1 MTKTEQNTLK
11 DLVWL
16 VLSHQQDRVELHEI
30 TNVIVKLMA
39 NERPTKEDMDK
50 LSLAYQ
56 RDPMM
61 GTLEFQELQ
70 EFIESKFGEKK

>member
-16 VLSHQQDRVELHEI
+16 VLSHQQDRVALKEI
-30 TNVIVKLMA
+30 TNVIVKLMG
-39 NERPTKEDMDK
+39 NEMPTKEDMDK

-70 EFIESKFGEKK
+70 EFIESKFGEQK

>member
-16 VLSHQQDRVELHEI
+16 VLSHQQDRVALKEI

-39 NERPTKEDMDK
+39 NERPDKEDMDK

-70 EFIESKFGEKK
+70 EFIESKFGEEK

>member
-16 VLSHQQDRVELHEI
+16 VLSHQQDRVALKEI

-39 NERPTKEDMDK
+39 NELPTKEDMDK

-61 GTLEFQELQ
+61 GILEFQELQ
-70 EFIESKFGEKK
+70 EFIESKCGEEK